1 MTTKE
6 LSMNDARQG
15 KTILIVEDSQTQA
28 LQLQNLLMQHG
39 YGVVAAKNGREG
51 LASIR
56 SIMPS
61 LVITDIVMP
70 DMDGYQLCTTIRA
83 DEAISDIPVILLTQL
98 STVKDIILALE
109 CGADN
114 FITKPY
120 KEEHLLSKIE
130 TILTLTNHSD
140 KNRTVVESSISYKGD
155 DYPISSEIPRILDL
169 LISTYELSLIKNQEQ
184 QNTLRERMQ
193 AEEALRES
201 EERFRNILEF
211 APIGMAVVSF
221 EGNFIMVN
229 RALCEIVG
237 YEKEELEKMTFQEI
251 THPDDLEANIAK
263 VQLLL
268 NGSVNFFQMEKRYIR
283 KDQQPVWVQFTVS
296 LQRDSSESP
305 HYFITQIENI
315 SERKRN
321 QDQIHRLAYYDA
333 LTNLPNRRLLK
344 DRLNQAL
351 AQAKRFDRSMALM
364 FLDLDNF
371 KLVND
376 SLGHDAGDELLK
388 IIADRLLACLRG
400 VDTICRQGGDEFI
413 IVLAE
418 ITHPQDAKLVAEKII
433 KAINTPI
440 YIQETDLHVTM
451 SIGIAVY
458 PVNGADDAK
467 ALMKKADTAMYET
480 KNNGRNGFT
489 IYQLS

>member
-1 MTTKE
+1 
-6 LSMNDARQG
+6 MNNVRQG

-39 YGVVAAKNGREG
+39 YGVVVAQNGREG
-51 LASIR
+51 LAIIR
-56 SIMPS
+56 SVMPS

-70 DMDGYQLCTTIRA
+70 DMDGYQLCSTIRA
-83 DEAISDIPVILLTQL
+83 DEAIRDIPVMLLTLL
-98 STVKDIILALE
+98 SSVKDIILALE

-120 KEEHLLSKIE
+120 KEEYLLSKIE
-130 TILTLTNHSD
+130 TILSLANHP
-140 KNRTVVESSISYKGD
+140 NRNRKTVETSIFYQGD

-169 LISTYELSLIKNQEQ
+169 LVSTYELSIIKSQEQ
-184 QNTLRERMQ
+184 LNTLRERMQ

-211 APIGMAVVSF
+211 APIGMAEMSL

-237 YEKEELEKMTFQEI
+237 YEKEELEKLTIQEI
-251 THPDDLEANIAK
+251 TYPDDLDAALAN
-263 VQLLL
+263 VQKLL
-268 NGSVNFFQMEKRYIR
+268 NGSANFYQMEKRYIR
-283 KDQQPVWVQFTVS
+283 KDQQVVWIQLTVS
-296 LQRDSSESP
+296 LQRDSSKSP
-305 HYFITQIENI
+305 LYFIVQIEDI

-321 QDQIHRLAYYDA
+321 QEQIQQLAYYDA
-333 LTNLPNRRLLK
+333 LTKLPNRRLLK
-344 DRLNQAL
+344 DRLNLAL
-351 AQAKRFDRSMALM
+351 TQAKRFDRSLALM

-371 KLVND
+371 KQVND

-388 IIADRLLACLRG
+388 IIAGRLLTCVRSG
-400 VDTICRQGGDEFI
+400 DTICRQGGDEFI

-418 ITHPQDAKLVAEKII
+418 ITHPQDAELVADKII
-433 KAINTPI
+433 KALHDPI
-440 YIQETDLHVTM
+440 YIQENELHVTT

-458 PVNGADDAK
+458 SVNGADDAK
-467 ALMKKADTAMYET
+467 ALMKKADIAMYET
-480 KNNGRNGFT
+480 KNKGRNGFS
-489 IYQLS
+489 IYQSS